1 VNAPFILTRSC
12 LPLIK
17 RSQDPSIVFTSS
29 GVVTQP
35 RAFWG
40 AYLVSKWASDG
51 LMHLLADE
59 LENNPTVRVNSI
71 NPGKVRTNMRLQAYP
86 AEDRSLLA
94 EPASITS
101 TYLYLFGPDSRGVSG
116 ETFDCQ

>member
-1 VNAPFILTRSC
+1 LKRAP
-12 LPLIK
+12 
-17 RSQDPSIVFTSS
+17 DPSIVFTSS
-29 GVVTQP
+29 GVVARP

-59 LENNPTVRVNSI
+59 LETKPTVRVNSI

-86 AEDRSLLA
+86 AEDRSTLA
-94 EPASITS
+94 APESIVA
-101 TYLYLFGPDSRGVSG
+101 TYLYLFGPDSRGISG